1 MSSAQWLG
9 LLIFICTYVL
19 IVSEKLHRLKAALL
33 GISAVLLL
41 QLVEQSQAFSYID
54 FNTIGLLIGM
64 MILVG
69 IIRRTGMIE
78 YVAIK
83 AVKISAGNPW
93 LLMVMLSAFTAVVS
107 ALIDNVTTVLLIG
120 PIALAVAEV
129 LKVDPL
135 PFVFAEIF
143 SSNIGGTA
151 TLIGDPPNLLIGSAA
166 GLSFNDF
173 VLNLGPAV
181 VLSMV
186 VMYGL
191 LYLWYGRELRP
202 SELTSDIAE
211 NFKEPKKPE
220 NKALTLRIFS
230 VMFLV
235 LCGFIFHGMLGIEAA
250 TIALSGAALGLLVC
264 NVEVEEVLK
273 DIDWVTILFF
283 SSLFMLVGAV
293 EHLGLIRLL
302 ANFMVSIVGDHMRIL
317 SMLLVWGSGVISA
330 FVDNVPY
337 AAAMIP
343 LVKDIAS
350 ISNVQPDF
358 LWWSL
363 ALGACLGGNG
373 TMVGASANLVMT
385 GIAEKDGIKIDF
397 RAFLVKGFIILIAT
411 LSVSSIYI
419 FLRYLR

>member
-1 MSSAQWLG
+1 MSDSQWLG
-9 LLIFICTYVL
+9 LIIFICTYAL

-93 LLMVMLSAFTAVVS
+93 LLMVMLSGFTAVVS

-129 LKVDPL
+129 LKVDPV

-166 GLSFNDF
+166 KLSFNDF

-186 VMYGL
+186 VMYGI
-191 LYLWYGRELRP
+191 LYLWYGKELR
-202 SELTSDIAE
+202 SSDLTVGIAE

-220 NKALTLRIFS
+220 DKALTVRIFS
-230 VMFLV
+230 VMLLV

-264 NVEVEEVLK
+264 NVEVEEILK
-273 DIDWVTILFF
+273 EIDWVTILFF

-293 EHLGLIRLL
+293 EHLGLISLL
-302 ANFMVSIVGDHMRIL
+302 ANFMVAVVGDHMKVL
-317 SMLLVWGSGVISA
+317 SFFLIWGSGAISA

-397 RAFLVKGFIILIAT
+397 KDFLARGSVILLAT
-411 LSVSSIYI
+411 LFVSTVYV
-419 FLRYLR
+419 FLRYL